1 MGQIVRIGLKNHT
14 KDVSAVGCGLCIAE
28 TIRGVNTPNHLPLY
42 TAAVNP
48 SLLNSFPFCVCAVA
62 KLKQGKGPYQVT
74 FSYIYSHMAFSVK
87 GKTAI
92 ITGAGSGR
100 F

>member
-1 MGQIVRIGLKNHT
+1 MR
-14 KDVSAVGCGLCIAE
+14 DVSAAGCSLCIAE
-28 TIRGVNTPNHLPLY
+28 TIRGVNPPNDLPLY
-42 TAAVNP
+42 TAAVKP
-48 SLLNSFPFCVCAVA
+48 ALLNSFPFRVYAVA
-62 KLKQGKGPYQVT
+62 KLKQGKGPCQVT